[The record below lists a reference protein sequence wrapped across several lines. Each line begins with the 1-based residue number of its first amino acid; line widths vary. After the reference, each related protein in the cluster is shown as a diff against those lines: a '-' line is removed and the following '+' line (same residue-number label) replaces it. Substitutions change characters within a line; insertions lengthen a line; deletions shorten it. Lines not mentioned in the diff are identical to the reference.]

1 MEANGREMHGVQLI
15 ASLDEA
21 LQQYEPILKARVQ
34 TIPDGWRRY
43 RAVTAMIDRLVRQ
56 ILDTLPMNR
65 KRQMNKLIDYG
76 EIVIRL
82 RPVVKEP
89 EDALTTV
96 EALKVLAEAAMEGR
110 CAYCLEQRE
119 GIKHCTLRK
128 ALMDCLPPDDLAVGE
143 CPYRYAVEVSRE
155 EL

>member
-1 MEANGREMHGVQLI
+1 MEANGREMHAVQLL

-21 LQQYEPILKARVQ
+21 LQQYEAVLKPRVQ

-43 RAVTAMIDRLVRQ
+43 RVITAMTDRLVRQ
-56 ILDTLPMNR
+56 ILAALPANR
-65 KRQMNKLIDYG
+65 QRQMHKLISYG

-82 RPVVKEP
+82 RPVTKEP

-96 EALKVLAEAAMEGR
+96 ETLKLLAEAAMEGR
-110 CAYCLEQRE
+110 CAYCLEPRE
-119 GIKHCTLRK
+119 GIKRCKLRK

-155 EL
+155 DL